1 MAVRRRCG
9 PTTVPRASVPA
20 VEPLQVR
27 AAAVQPLALLLAVFA
42 SAVVLVPSQRQ
53 T

>member
-20 VEPLQVR
+20 VEPLQ
-27 AAAVQPLALLLAVFA
+27 AALARIAAQGDGPVLAHKR
-42 SAVVLVPSQRQ
+42 L
-53 T
+53 